1 MLKGESKEQQ
11 LKHQCKLMMQA
22 RVDESRRKVAD
33 DIDLFRMQ
41 PSYEE
46 GESKQGTTL
55 AAQSKESSQYAINYE
70 YRSRDEVANAILKL
84 QGKGKQAEYVSRAQA
99 QRAKLQ
105 QNPRRDVKIR
115 KEASEAAVIEGAV
128 TQSHSSRTGSVRSA
142 ARSFVSMRDVKSS
155 KVARE
160 AAVIEGAVTQS
171 HSSRTG
177 SVWSVAR
184 SFVSRSDVSK
194 EAREPAVIAEDITQS
209 NSARTG
215 PLLDQEYST
224 KPSQNNM
231 SVARSFVSMSL
242 ASRAATD
249 VETGEQV
256 GSNNVQRHSLH
267 IEPKTKPA
275 YISARSKKTK
285 KTDGLLVSDIYFL
298 ITLLCKLLNRLT
310 FFVSTIYITEI
321 SLPLWNVCH

>member
-11 LKHQCKLMMQA
+11 TGLMMQA
-22 RVDESRRKVAD
+22 RVDESRRQVAD

-55 AAQSKESSQYAINYE
+55 AAQSKESCQYAINYE

-105 QNPRRDVKIR
+105 QNPRRDVKIH
-115 KEASEAAVIEGAV
+115 KEA
-128 TQSHSSRTGSVRSA
+128 
-142 ARSFVSMRDVKSS
+142 
-155 KVARE
+155 RE
-160 AAVIEGAVTQS
+160 TAVIEGAVTQS

-194 EAREPAVIAEDITQS
+194 EAREPAVIAEDVTQS

-249 VETGEQV
+249 VETSEQV
-256 GSNNVQRHSLH
+256 VSNNVQRHSLH

-285 KTDGLLVSDIYFL
+285 KTDGLLVSDIYLL

-310 FFVSTIYITEI
+310 FLVSTIYTTEI